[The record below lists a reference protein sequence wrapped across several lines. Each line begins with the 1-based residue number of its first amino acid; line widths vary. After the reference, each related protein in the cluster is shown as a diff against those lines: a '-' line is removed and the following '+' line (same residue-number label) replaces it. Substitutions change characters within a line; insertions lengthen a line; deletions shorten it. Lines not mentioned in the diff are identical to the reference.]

1 MEKSGKS
8 EAALRR
14 CAKAALLLHSF
25 NSSNSQ
31 HQEKWEREI
40 HDLKIQL
47 VKERFMKKKIKLC
60 AMAELFLQLL
70 LCLSISTFLLFYFL

>member
-1 MEKSGKS
+1 MEKSAKS

-14 CAKAALLLHSF
+14 CAKAAFLLYSF
-25 NSSNSQ
+25 NSSNSN

-47 VKERFMKKKIKLC
+47 ARERFMKKKMKLC

-70 LCLSISTFLLFYFL
+70 LCLSVWSFFLFYFL